1 MMLWKSRKRIPRKGN
16 SKGQAPEAGGCSV
29 LEDGEA
35 SVARAWWVWGC
46 GDRWGTTLEGQEE
59 ARSCLWSRRSLLND
73 REMPAHQL
81 PPR

>member
-1 MMLWKSRKRIPRKGN
+1 M
-16 SKGQAPEAGGCSV
+16 
-29 LEDGEA
+29 LEDGET

-59 ARSCLWSRRSLLND
+59 ARSFLWSRRSLLKD